1 MSEVFVGLF
10 GGLGNQMFQAAFAI
24 ALERRFGAEV
34 RLLADRGSVDA
45 FGRRYLLG
53 RFPLVDERVIG
64 SDAAE
69 GVLAYGEAGA
79 SAETLAALF
88 AEQPRVALHGYWQDE
103 RFFFGEEQ
111 AIAAALRLEPD
122 AGLAGR
128 VEAVNAPG
136 SIGLHVRRAEY
147 GHHGLATVGYYRD
160 AVASIRAEVGPAP
173 VLCFT
178 DEPHFARFVFQQL
191 ADVTVMDPT
200 VVDPVDDFYVLSRCR
215 HFVIANSSF
224 SWWAA
229 WLGVQPDSIVYAPLP
244 WCAFNPELDPAPTR
258 WRRVE
263 NAVRG
268 P

>member
-1 MSEVFVGLF
+1 MTEGFVGLG

-24 ALERRFGAEV
+24 AIERRFGAEA
-34 RLLADRGSVDA
+34 RLLADRRGADA

-53 RFPLVDERVIG
+53 RFPLVDVRAVDPE
-64 SDAAE
+64 AAA
-69 GVLAYGEAGA
+69 GVLAYGEPGVD
-79 SAETLAALF
+79 AETLAALF
-88 AEQPRVALHGYWQDE
+88 REHPRVALHGYWLDE
-103 RFFFGEEQ
+103 RFFFGEAP
-111 AIAAALRLEPD
+111 AIAAAFQLE
-122 AGLAGR
+122 AGADLAAR
-128 VEAVNAPG
+128 VEATGARAA
-136 SIGLHVRRAEY
+136 IGLHVRRAEY

-160 AVASIRAEVGPAP
+160 AVAAIRAEAGPAP

-191 ADVTVMDPT
+191 GDVTIMDPT
-200 VVDPVDDFYVLSRCR
+200 VEDPVDDFCLLSRCR

-229 WLGVQPDSIVYAPLP
+229 WLGAQPDSIVYAPLP
-244 WCAFNPELDPAPTR
+244 WCVFSPALDPAPER